1 MPHCVYPTI
10 SNRIEL
16 PSISIW
22 IQKCRLITKTRQ
34 RPFSTGH
41 TRARIICRSTESKLM
56 LDRSTIYL
64 RSMKHFS
71 CCLASYC
78 NLFSIGLFDFG
89 GCEFH
94 ARLYTSTS
102 SLSTASFPL
111 PFHSSV
117 SVSSH
122 SRVESSRMCMQG
134 VNIDVK
140 SESRQ
145 RRTHRKTIV
154 IVYTYILYSY
164 L

>member
-1 MPHCVYPTI
+1 MPHCIYPTI

-56 LDRSTIYL
+56 LDRSTYL

-71 CCLASYC
+71 CRLASYC

-111 PFHSSV
+111 PCHSSV

-122 SRVESSRMCMQG
+122 SRVESNVYARGKYWCEKW
-134 VNIDVK
+134 IK
-140 SESRQ
+140 A
-145 RRTHRKTIV
+145 KTDASQNNRNSI
-154 IVYTYILYSY
+154 Y
-164 L
+164 LHII